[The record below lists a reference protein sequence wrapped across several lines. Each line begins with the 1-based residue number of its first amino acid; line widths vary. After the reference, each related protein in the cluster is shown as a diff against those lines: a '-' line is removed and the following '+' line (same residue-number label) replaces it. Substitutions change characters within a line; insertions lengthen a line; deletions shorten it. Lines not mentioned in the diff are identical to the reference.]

1 VILIDSNLHSEEIEK
16 IEYINCISGIS
27 FKTNNLILENLN
39 YLEQLGLYLIGQISR
54 GRLCEL
60 WGSEFLCASE
70 IVCAVD
76 NGINEF
82 VKNNTP

>member
-1 VILIDSNLHSEEIEK
+1 MIIIDSHLHSEEIDK
-16 IEYINCISGIS
+16 IETIFNKPGIN
-27 FKTNNLILENLN
+27 FTATNLIGENLN

-60 WGSEFLCASE
+60 WDSGFLTASE

-76 NGINEF
+76 NEINDF
-82 VKNNTP
+82 VKKQ